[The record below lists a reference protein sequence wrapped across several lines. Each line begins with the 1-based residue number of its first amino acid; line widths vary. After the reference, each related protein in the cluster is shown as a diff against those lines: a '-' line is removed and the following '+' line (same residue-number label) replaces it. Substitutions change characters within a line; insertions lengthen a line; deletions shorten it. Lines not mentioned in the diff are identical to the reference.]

1 MARKITAF
9 VLARLKQWEGLRL
22 NAYQDSAGVW
32 TVGYGHTGPDVR
44 RGLTI
49 TTARAEALLLADLAR
64 FEAAV
69 DGAVTV
75 PLTDNQFGALVSFAF
90 NVGEAAFRKST
101 LLKRLNAGRHDDV
114 PAQLARWVH
123 AGGKRVQGLVN
134 RRAAE
139 AGLWASG
146 SFVSSAPVAAAPAT
160 RAAYLTG
167 ENVAVAG
174 TVASSLAAASASS
187 GPLQYAL
194 AAVLV
199 VATVAAAFF
208 VIQRVRE

>member
-1 MARKITAF
+1 MARKVSPA
-9 VLARLKQWEGLRL
+9 VLNKLKQWEGLRL
-22 NAYQDSAGVW
+22 NAYQDVGGVW
-32 TVGYGHTGPDVR
+32 TIGYGHTGPDVH

-49 TTARAEALLLADLAR
+49 SERRAEEMLIADLAR
-64 FEAAV
+64 FERAV
-69 DGAVTV
+69 DSAVKV
-75 PLTDNQFGALVSFAF
+75 PMNPSQFGALVSFAF
-90 NVGEAAFRKST
+90 NVGETAFRNST
-101 LLKRLNAGRHDDV
+101 LLKRLNAGRYDDV

-139 AGLWASG
+139 AGLWATG
-146 SFVSSAPVAAAPAT
+146 AFVSSAPVEAGPARAP
-160 RAAYLTG
+160 LLSG

-194 AAVLV
+194 GAVLV
-199 VATVAAAFF
+199 IAAVAAAFF
-208 VIQRVRE
+208 FIRRVRE